1 MTVSDPFT
9 TLKEQCENADR
20 SIKAAIAQQDDAEL
34 TAMVD
39 EARKD
44 ADDRTAQLGPKS
56 TDVSGQ
62 GDRQWSKVKS
72 DWDQH
77 TKRIRENVHAKKAA
91 QDANVAED
99 DAEWAESDAA
109 DAVGFASAAIEEARY
124 AVLDA
129 ALARRKAD
137 RMAAAT

>member
-20 SIKAAIAQQDDAEL
+20 SIKAAIAQDDAEL
-34 TAMVD
+34 RAMVD
-39 EARKD
+39 SARKD
-44 ADDRTAQLGPKS
+44 ADDRTAQLSPKS
-56 TDVSGQ
+56 TDVPGQ

-77 TKRIRENVHAKKAA
+77 IHRLRENVDAKKAA
-91 QDANVAED
+91 HDASVAED
-99 DAEWAESDAA
+99 NAEWAEADAD

-129 ALARRKAD
+129 VLARRKAD
-137 RMAAAT
+137 AMAATT

>member
-1 MTVSDPFT
+1 MTVSNPFT

-20 SIKAAIAQQDDAEL
+20 SIKAAIAQDDAEL
-34 TAMVD
+34 RAMVD

-62 GDRQWSKVKS
+62 GDREWSKVKS

-77 TKRIRENVHAKKAA
+77 IQRIREKVDAKKAA
-91 QDANVAED
+91 QDASVAED
-99 DAEWAESDAA
+99 DAEWAESDAV

-129 ALARRKAD
+129 VLARRKAD
-137 RMAAAT
+137 AMAAAT